1 MNQPVAAGKTYQE
14 AGQDPASGRAREGAR
29 RFRWSWVVYGFVFL
43 VAGAIVAFNT
53 IRPITV
59 LPRITPSPG
68 YAFTNQ
74 DGQLV
79 TSEDARGRLTLYSL
93 SYAGCEEGCAQ
104 PVEQIAAVQ
113 AALADRIPADTP
125 LAFMTISVDPTAEAE
140 GELQTMLARAQAIV
154 PSLPF
159 RWDFVTAAPERT
171 KQVIGRGFSVY
182 YGDPVISDDG
192 ARQITFDP
200 RYVLVDGLGI
210 MRAEYRTAT
219 PDPDLLAR
227 DVNYLMGEARNSKGV
242 ARLGYEAAHL
252 FSCYPR

>member
-1 MNQPVAAGKTYQE
+1 MNQPVASGNAYQE
-14 AGQDPASGRAREGAR
+14 TGRNPAAGSEEGTR
-29 RFRWSWVVYGFVFL
+29 RFHWSWLVYGLVFL
-43 VAGAIVAFNT
+43 LAGAIVAFNT

-74 DGQLV
+74 EGQLV

-93 SYAGCEEGCAQ
+93 SYAGCDEACAQ
-104 PVEQIAAVQ
+104 PVEQIASVQ
-113 AALADRIPADTP
+113 AALAERIPSDTP
-125 LAFMTISVDPTAEAE
+125 LAFMTISVDPTAGPDSQLRMME
-140 GELQTMLARAQAIV
+140 ARAQAV
-154 PSLPF
+154 APSLPF

-182 YGDPVISDDG
+182 YGDPVMGEDG

-219 PDPDLLAR
+219 PDPDILAR
-227 DVNYLMGEARNSKGV
+227 DINFLMGEARNSKGV